1 MKAKGLKI
9 LVPVDGSPTSEAVL
23 PALLPLIQSH
33 DVESTLLQVVDVP
46 DEGASASR
54 LDLLRRSLE
63 AQGVAVRVL
72 IHSGKP
78 AAEIV
83 GAAVRG
89 RFDLIAMGTH
99 GRARLDRIIMGSVA
113 EEVVRISPVP
123 VLLARPDCRIG
134 SWDSI
139 VVALDGTPGGEEI
152 LPDVVRLAR
161 ATRAVVHLVRVNRPL
176 RVEDDYA
183 VLPLDFPKAD
193 TVSYLNQIACRLQEQ
208 GIQTSVEPIQGEP
221 GAEIARVARSLG
233 AGLICMATEGRPPS
247 TPGGG
252 ASVAAEVIREAPCA
266 VYVRHM
272 AGVRGL
278 RREGA

>member
-1 MKAKGLKI
+1 MNSKALKI
-9 LVPVDGSPTSEAVL
+9 LIPVDGSPTSEAIL
-23 PALLPLIQSH
+23 PALLPLIKSH
-33 DVESTLLQVVDVP
+33 DVESTLLQVVGAP
-46 DEGASASR
+46 DDGTSASR

-63 AQGVAVRVL
+63 AQGVAARVL
-72 IHSGKP
+72 ILSGKA

-99 GRARLDRIIMGSVA
+99 GRTRLDRIIMGSVA
-113 EEVVRISPVP
+113 EEVVRTSPVP

-152 LPDVVRLAR
+152 LTDVVRLAR
-161 ATRAVVHLVRVNRPL
+161 AIKAVVHLVRVNRPL

-183 VLPLDFPKAD
+183 AVPLDFPKPD

-208 GIQTSVEPIQGEP
+208 GIQTAVEPIQGEP
-221 GAEIARVARSLG
+221 GPEISRVARSLG
-233 AGLICMATEGRPPS
+233 AGLICMTTEGRPAS
-247 TPGGG
+247 APGGG
-252 ASVAAEVIREAPCA
+252 NSVAAEVMRTSPCA
-266 VYVRHM
+266 LYVRHM
-272 AGVRGL
+272 AGARGL